1 MAETQPRPADF
12 KHIVR
17 IANVDIP
24 GEKQIRFALTYIKG
38 IGINLADAIC
48 NLAHIDRLAQA
59 GTLKE
64 AEIAKLNQITANP
77 LDSGIPSWMANR
89 RRDYETGEDKHLL
102 TGNLNFAQDN
112 DLKRL
117 KKIKTLIGIR
127 HIKGLPVRG
136 QRTRSNFRRSKGKV
150 VGVKKKAVTP
160 GAAAPAKGEAKSGKG
175 DKGKK

>member
-1 MAETQPRPADF
+1 MAETQTRPADF

-48 NLAHIDRLAQA
+48 NLAHIDRLTQA
-59 GTLKE
+59 GMLKE
-64 AEIAKLNQITANP
+64 AEIIKLNQIAANP
-77 LDSGIPSWMANR
+77 LASGIPNWMANR
-89 RRDYETGEDKHLL
+89 RRDYDTGEDKHLL

-136 QRTRSNFRRSKGKV
+136 QRTRSNFRKSKGKV
-150 VGVKKKAVTP
+150 VGVKKKAATP
-160 GAAAPAKGEAKSGKG
+160 GAAPAKGEAKGGKG